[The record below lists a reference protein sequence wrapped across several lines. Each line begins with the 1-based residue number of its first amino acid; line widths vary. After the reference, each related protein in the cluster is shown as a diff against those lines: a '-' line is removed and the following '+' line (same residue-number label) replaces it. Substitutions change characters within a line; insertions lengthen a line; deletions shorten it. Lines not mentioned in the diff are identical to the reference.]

1 MEKDSSVQMTVDRF
15 RNIMNCVAFLT
26 SKFDGAVRVC
36 ACMCASVF
44 VSEIKKIVA
53 LLYSPKA
60 LFVFKKTALR
70 ARILQLT

>member
-1 MEKDSSVQMTVDRF
+1 MTVDRF

-26 SKFDGAVRVC
+26 SKFDCAVRVC
-36 ACMCASVF
+36 ACMCACVCMYVCMHVF

-53 LLYSPKA
+53 LLHSQKA
-60 LFVFKKTALR
+60 LFIFKKTALR